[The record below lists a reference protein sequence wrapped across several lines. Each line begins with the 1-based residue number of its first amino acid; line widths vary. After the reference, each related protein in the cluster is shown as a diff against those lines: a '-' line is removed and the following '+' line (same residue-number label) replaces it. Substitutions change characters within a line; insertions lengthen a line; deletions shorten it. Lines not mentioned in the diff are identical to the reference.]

1 MVTKAG
7 TVQWFIVKREYNCG
21 QRVDPTSR
29 LPISNGLLNIL
40 NHVHR
45 QKTHIT
51 GTGNFVINF
60 LLRLAR
66 MFN

>member
-21 QRVDPTSR
+21 QRADPTSR
-29 LPISNGLLNIL
+29 LPISSGLLNIL

-51 GTGNFVINF
+51 G
-60 LLRLAR
+60 LELR
-66 MFN
+66 N